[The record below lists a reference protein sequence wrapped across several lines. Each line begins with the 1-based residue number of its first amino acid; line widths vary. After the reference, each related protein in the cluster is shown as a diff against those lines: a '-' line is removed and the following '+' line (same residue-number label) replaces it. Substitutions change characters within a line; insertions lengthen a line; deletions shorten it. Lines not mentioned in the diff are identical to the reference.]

1 LARAEKE
8 LEEAEKD
15 KKFPTCYIAVMRKK
29 EEAQRKEPEVRRKA
43 EEEARRKETIKDMV
57 VVRWFDE
64 GESFED
70 LWTWRKYSFNGGP
83 MPLPPPGSFC

>member
-15 KKFPTCYIAVMRKK
+15 KKFPTCYIVVMRKK

-43 EEEARRKETIKDMV
+43 EEEARRKEIIKDMV

-64 GESFED
+64 GQSFED
-70 LWTWRKYSFNGGP
+70 L
-83 MPLPPPGSFC
+83 